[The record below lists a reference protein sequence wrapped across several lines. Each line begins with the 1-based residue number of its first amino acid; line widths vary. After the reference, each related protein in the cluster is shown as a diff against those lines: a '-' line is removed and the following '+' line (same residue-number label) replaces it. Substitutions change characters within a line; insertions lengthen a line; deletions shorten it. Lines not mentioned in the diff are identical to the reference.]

1 MNTSGSSASTF
12 KGMLRDIGS
21 AVGEL
26 FGGGRLDPA
35 ERLRVEVLF
44 GLLGYLAKA
53 DGIITSHESEFVN
66 ALMDE
71 FKLSIPGREVAHL
84 AFERGRTKQV
94 DVDAEV
100 ARYLAQHPKGSDEA
114 GHLYDTLLRLAASD
128 GRLYARERA
137 AMETLS
143 VALGHSVE
151 EMDRRLQAIMAGG

>member
-1 MNTSGSSASTF
+1 MNTSSGSGGKF
-12 KGMLRDIGS
+12 QGMLRELGS

-26 FGGGRLDPA
+26 FGGGRLEPA

-44 GLLGYLAKA
+44 SLLGYLAKA

-71 FKLSIPGREVAHL
+71 FKLSIKGREVAHM

-94 DVDAEV
+94 DVDVEV
-100 ARYLAQHPKGSDEA
+100 GRYLAQHPKGSPEA
-114 GHLYDTLLRLAASD
+114 DQLYDTLLRLAASD

-143 VALGHSVE
+143 TALGHTVE